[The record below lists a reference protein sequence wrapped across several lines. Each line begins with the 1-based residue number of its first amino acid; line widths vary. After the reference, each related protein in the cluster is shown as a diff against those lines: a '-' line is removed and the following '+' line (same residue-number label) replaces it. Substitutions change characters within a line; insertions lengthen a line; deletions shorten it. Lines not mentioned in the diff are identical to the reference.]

1 MGTGRNRM
9 KAARLHAPYDLR
21 IDEVAFPVPP
31 SNGEVLIRILSSG
44 ICGSDL
50 HIYKTAKI
58 GDTVVESPLILGHE
72 FSAVIEEVG
81 EEALDGN
88 SRPLKKGMRVAVDP
102 ARPCWNCELCKR
114 GHPNLCVNLQFC
126 GNYPCDG
133 CFCEYMVV
141 PSTCCFPLPD
151 EIDDDEGALLE
162 PLGVAIHAIDLAK
175 IKLGESV
182 AILGAGPIGLM
193 ILALAK
199 MAGADP
205 VFISDKLDYRLSL
218 ASELGGIKINS
229 AKEDVVCRVLNETSG
244 RGVDVAIEAAWG
256 NPTSQECVEV
266 VRNGGRVVL
275 VGIPEDDRLEIKH
288 SVARRKGLT
297 ILMSRRMKHT
307 YPRAIDMV
315 LKKKINL
322 KRFISHRFPLE
333 KINNAF
339 ELNTAYKDGVI
350 KIIIE
355 HA

>member
-1 MGTGRNRM
+1 MI
-9 KAARLHAPYDLR
+9 AARLHGPNDLR
-21 IDEVAFPVPP
+21 LDEVAAPVPP
-31 SNGEVLIRILSSG
+31 SKGEVLIRVLSSG

-50 HIYKTAKI
+50 HLYKTARI
-58 GDTVVESPLILGHE
+58 GDTVVESPLIIGHE
-72 FSAVIEEVG
+72 FSAVVEETG
-81 EEALDGN
+81 EDALDGN
-88 SRPLKKGMRVAVDP
+88 FQQLKKGMRVAVDP
-102 ARPCWNCELCKR
+102 ARPCWRCELCQR

-133 CFCEYMVV
+133 CFCEYMLVH
-141 PSTCCFPLPD
+141 SRCCFPLPK
-151 EIDDDEGALLE
+151 EIDNDEGALLE

-175 IKLGESV
+175 IKVGESV

-199 MAGADP
+199 LAGADP
-205 VFISDKLDYRLSL
+205 IFVSDKLDFRLSL
-218 ASELGGIKINS
+218 ATELGGVTIN
-229 AKEDVVCRVLNETSG
+229 AEKEDTVNCILSKTSG

-256 NPTSQECVEV
+256 NPTSQQCAEV

-297 ILMSRRMKHT
+297 ILMSRRMKHA

-322 KRFISHRFPLE
+322 KRFISHRFSLE
-333 KINNAF
+333 KINDAF
-339 ELNTAYKDGVI
+339 EINTAYRDGVI

-355 HA
+355 H